1 MFILKRQDVEI
12 TSITHPKRDQKIPI
26 LSYQGQTFRLINVF
40 KGEQAEE
47 ARAFWRDLTDNHGK
61 ACVLLE
67 EPERYSVWV
76 KIRLDQLASEDSK
89 ENKTVA
95 SACIQGCLLLVQ
107 AVYFDVEDLLGNRQA
122 KSFQKDFSKVL
133 QGKNF
138 PDADSA
144 NAIKALLIDDP
155 LTKLRLPSWQ
165 EGHLYTLLQEVYRLG
180 EEYFGNSNFAEG
192 IDEILEPMDTP
203 ERTQFMNWLNQFP
216 EGKQWAI
223 K

>member
-12 TSITHPKRDQKIPI
+12 TSITNPKRDQKIPI
-26 LSYQGQTFRLINVF
+26 LNYQGQTFRLINVF

-67 EPERYSVWV
+67 EPDRYSVWG
-76 KIRLDQLASEDSK
+76 KIRLDQLTSEDSK
-89 ENKTVA
+89 EDEAVA
-95 SACIQGCLLLVQ
+95 AACIQGCLLLVQ

-133 QGKNF
+133 KGKNF
-138 PDADSA
+138 PDMDSA
-144 NAIKALLIDDP
+144 DTIKALLTDDP
-155 LTKLRLPSWQ
+155 LTNLQLPSWR
-165 EGHLYTLLQEVYRLG
+165 EVHLYTLLQEVHSLG

-192 IDEILEPMDTP
+192 IDEILEPMPNP
-203 ERTQFMNWLNQFP
+203 ERTQFMAWLNQFP
-216 EGKQWAI
+216 EGQKWAL